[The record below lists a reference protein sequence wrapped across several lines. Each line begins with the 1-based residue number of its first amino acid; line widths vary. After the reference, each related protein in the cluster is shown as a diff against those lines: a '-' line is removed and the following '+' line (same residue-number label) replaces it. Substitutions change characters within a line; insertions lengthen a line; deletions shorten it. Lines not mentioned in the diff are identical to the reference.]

1 MKERNYQ
8 SRLGDALSR
17 MSVWMLISIVL
28 AVSNLGLLILAFS
41 LKSPEKTIVVPA
53 DFNKSFWVQGDQVD
67 PNYLLQMAEFFSYKL
82 LIYSNENAEG
92 QFRDVMKYADP
103 VAANTLWNRFQ
114 KDLDDIK
121 RKGLGS
127 VYYITQAK
135 TVGGKTVLLY
145 GKKTDI
151 MTGQVIG
158 ERYTGY
164 QVQFDYRNGHLYV
177 KSFTPVEMPVL
188 GIEAYLEQQKTNPTP
203 AATAQGS

>member
-1 MKERNYQ
+1 
-8 SRLGDALSR
+8 
-17 MSVWMLISIVL
+17 MLISIVM

-53 DFNKSFWVQGDQVD
+53 DLNKSFWVQGDQVD
-67 PNYLLQMAEFFSYKL
+67 PNYLLQMSEFFAYKL

-114 KDLDDIK
+114 KDLDEIK
-121 RKGLGS
+121 RKGMGS

-135 TVGGKTVLLY
+135 TVGGKNVLLY

-151 MTGQVIG
+151 MAGQIIG

-164 QVQFDYRNGHLYV
+164 QVQFDYRNGRLYV
-177 KSFTPVEMPVL
+177 KGFTPVEMPVL
-188 GIEAYLEQQKTNPTP
+188 GIEAYLEQQKNNPTP
-203 AATAQGS
+203 PATAEGS